1 MDKYE
6 EVHEQINSLQALL
19 RRFDELKLSTM
30 EFAYLKLIAFTS
42 TGKGRSYINALFVPH
57 KRSRLVVMRPP

>member
-6 EVHEQINSLQALL
+6 EVHEQINCLQALL

-42 TGKGRSYINALFVPH
+42 TGEICVL
-57 KRSRLVVMRPP
+57 MRQVAGG